1 MQRVSHELAEHTG
14 KCGGLYKIIWVLIR
28 LGGPTILEK
37 FFGPQPK
44 EYHEM
49 YII

>member
-28 LGGPTILEK
+28 LGGPTNNLN
-37 FFGPQPK
+37 PLQ
-44 EYHEM
+44 H
-49 YII
+49 IIPADLLRIK